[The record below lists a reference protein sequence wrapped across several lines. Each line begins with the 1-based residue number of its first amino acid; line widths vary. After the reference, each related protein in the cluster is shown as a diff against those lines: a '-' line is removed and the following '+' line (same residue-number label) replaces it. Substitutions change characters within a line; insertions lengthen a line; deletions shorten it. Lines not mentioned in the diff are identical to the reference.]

1 MYVYRLLFLMVMGI
15 YVFSPIIMDWWLGP
29 DGAWYRPYIMWAG
42 IIFVSYW
49 LNRQRGEHEL

>member
-1 MYVYRLLFLMVMGI
+1 MVMGI